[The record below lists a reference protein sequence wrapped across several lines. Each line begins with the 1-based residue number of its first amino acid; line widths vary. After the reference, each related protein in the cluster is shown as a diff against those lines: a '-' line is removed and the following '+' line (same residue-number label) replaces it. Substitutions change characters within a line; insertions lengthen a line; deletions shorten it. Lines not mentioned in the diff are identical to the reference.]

1 MTPSFNPEQ
10 LSSTQEERPPFDTL
24 AYLQERAK
32 KDTFVMVEFG
42 HDSLPVAYHQSRPF
56 TGNRAYIGYEAWM
69 RDYEGEKKSRLLE
82 RHSQYD
88 GDSTNI
94 HFQTLALGGM
104 VRTLADENE
113 ESVERWFEGEYNPA
127 TPLPDESVEEVLL
140 GNVFGDPHISYAQS
154 RTNALLSEATRILNN
169 DGLIVIRETITPHN
183 SRTSKE
189 DLARWP
195 RMKTSL
201 ESSIEAHGLDVLG
214 YTTPQDKEWQALEN
228 EFMSERYYNKGAYYL
243 FLSKGASLQ
252 R

>member
-1 MTPSFNPEQ
+1 MTTSFNPEHLHSNSQ
-10 LSSTQEERPPFDTL
+10 EFHLFDVSS
-24 AYLQERAK
+24 YLEERAK

-42 HDSLPVAYHQSRPF
+42 HDSLPVAYHQSRPLA
-56 TGNRAYIGYEAWM
+56 GNRAYIGYEAWM
-69 RDYEGEKKSRLLE
+69 RDHEGKKKSRLLE
-82 RHSQYD
+82 RHSLYS
-88 GDSTNI
+88 GNSTNI

-104 VRTLADENE
+104 VRTVADENE
-113 ESVERWFEGEYNPA
+113 ESVERWFEGEYNPV

-154 RTNALLSEATRILNN
+154 RTNALLSEATRIVDK
-169 DGLIVIRETITPHN
+169 DGVIVIRETITPHN
-183 SRTSKE
+183 SRTSEE

-201 ESSIEAHGLDVLG
+201 EASIEEQGLTVLS
-214 YTTPQDKEWQALEN
+214 YTTPQDEGWQALEN

-243 FLSKGASLQ
+243 FLSKGANSQ